1 MQPTFSEFEQENAQ
15 SAIDALD
22 LPGVQLQRNKKLV
35 EVTFICSLG
44 GVQWVLLYTHN
55 DLMQKTSNDLDV
67 HLIVVQ
73 VENDAVVALILK
85 VSGKFNLNFINV
97 FLENCFTSFLL
108 HTFYVEFALSS
119 ITTTEETSNW
129 GITAETGDWEEVNIE
144 KPADHAN
151 LIDAE
156 LS

>member
-1 MQPTFSEFEQENAQ
+1 MFPRG
-15 SAIDALD
+15 L
-22 LPGVQLQRNKKLV
+22 QL
-35 EVTFICSLG
+35 
-44 GVQWVLLYTHN
+44 VLLYTHN
-55 DLMQKTSNDLDV
+55 DPMQKTSNDLDV

-85 VSGKFNLNFINV
+85 VSGKFSLNFINV
-97 FLENCFTSFLL
+97 FLENCFTSFVL
-108 HTFYVEFALSS
+108 HTFYLVFAISS
-119 ITTTEETSNW
+119 ITTTEEASNW

>member
-1 MQPTFSEFEQENAQ
+1 M
-15 SAIDALD
+15 
-22 LPGVQLQRNKKLV
+22 
-35 EVTFICSLG
+35 
-44 GVQWVLLYTHN
+44 
-55 DLMQKTSNDLDV
+55 
-67 HLIVVQ
+67 Q

-85 VSGKFNLNFINV
+85 VSGKFNLDFINV
-97 FLENCFTSFLL
+97 CFTSFVL
-108 HTFYVEFALSS
+108 HTFYLVFALSS
-119 ITTTEETSNW
+119 ITTAEETSNR